1 MSWLHDRA
9 AGLVDLRSVYYRS
22 EFVVLDTVTSYS
34 SARTD
39 DRGSL
44 FVALRRV
51 GMPDRRGMITHVTV
65 SRELLLIGEAAL
77 LVCVGLLTWRLSRRK
92 RELPSG
98 PALLVGLP
106 GLYLATL
113 PSFYD
118 APRWLY
124 IPGLVLFL
132 SSYLIQVVVWRR
144 QRVNST
150 AGPPGTDGSV

>member
-1 MSWLHDRA
+1 
-9 AGLVDLRSVYYRS
+9 VDALWCSPHVARPRPTTYRLGVGFGASVNLRI
-22 EFVVLDTVTSYS
+22 
-34 SARTD
+34 
-39 DRGSL
+39 
-44 FVALRRV
+44 

-65 SRELLLIGEAAL
+65 SRELLLIGEAAF

-92 RELPSG
+92 RDLPSG

-106 GLYLATL
+106 GLYLVTL

-150 AGPPGTDGSV
+150 AGPSDMDGSV

>member
-1 MSWLHDRA
+1 MVQRA
-9 AGLVDLRSVYYRS
+9 QRQPVGHHVRAVLAVPAPNARPAGFGTSVNLRI
-22 EFVVLDTVTSYS
+22 
-34 SARTD
+34 
-39 DRGSL
+39 
-44 FVALRRV
+44 

-65 SRELLLIGEAAL
+65 SRELLVIGEAAF
-77 LVCVGLLTWRLSRRK
+77 LVCIGLLTWRLSRR
-92 RELPSG
+92 RHELPSG

-106 GLYLATL
+106 GLYLVTL

-150 AGPPGTDGSV
+150 AGPSDMDGSV

>member
-1 MSWLHDRA
+1 
-9 AGLVDLRSVYYRS
+9 
-22 EFVVLDTVTSYS
+22 
-34 SARTD
+34 
-39 DRGSL
+39 
-44 FVALRRV
+44 
-51 GMPDRRGMITHVTV
+51 MPDRRGMITHVTV